1 MIDKLINYGKI
12 MVIPFGVILLSP
24 IILSILNLI
33 GVKTYDIMILIIM
46 VITSLIT
53 GFFVGRKS
61 DQKGYINGII
71 FGLLLTL
78 IMFILSLFF
87 KDKYGLETIIYYLI
101 IISSCTVGSMI
112 GIQKSEEKTS

>member
-61 DQKGYINGII
+61 DQKGYINGIV